1 MGVILPGVER
11 DGIFPKFFR
20 GSGMGRDLY
29 KQLVKWILHPMT
41 PLNELNTTVLYVG
54 CKQEIYLWWKRQI
67 NTKLWVI
74 YYDVN
79 FNRKTFT

>member
-11 DGIFPKFFR
+11 DGIFPQFFR
-20 GSGMGRDLY
+20 GIGTGRDLY

-41 PLNELNTTVLYVG
+41 PLNELNTTVLCVG
-54 CKQEIYLWWKRQI
+54 CKQEINLWWKRLI